1 MADAL
6 VDGVAVGDE
15 EEDQSTTTTTL
26 VATPEVIEGVR
37 KLLTNKQAPITE
49 RFRAIFT
56 LCNLGGHLAIDALI
70 AGSSSLLLLLVAL
83 AASSSQAS
91 WRAGMEDGS
100 ALLRHEIAFVL
111 GQMKDP
117 YAIPFLTSVLE
128 DLGENSMVRHEAG
141 EALGA
146 IGDPCAL
153 EVLQRYSN
161 DPLAEVAETCQLA
174 VDRIKW
180 FVEHASDVQGMD
192 EAQRSKFHSIDPAP
206 PIEYDSML
214 Q

>member
-83 AASSSQAS
+83 AARAPHKQVGEQV
-91 WRAGMEDGS
+91 WRTAVPSCAMRLRSCS
-100 ALLRHEIAFVL
+100 AR
-111 GQMKDP
+111 
-117 YAIPFLTSVLE
+117 
-128 DLGENSMVRHEAG
+128 
-141 EALGA
+141 
-146 IGDPCAL
+146 
-153 EVLQRYSN
+153 
-161 DPLAEVAETCQLA
+161 
-174 VDRIKW
+174 
-180 FVEHASDVQGMD
+180 
-192 EAQRSKFHSIDPAP
+192 
-206 PIEYDSML
+206 
-214 Q
+214 